1 MSQTRGVRDR
11 DVLVV
16 MAGVVVVV
24 LVAIVLST
32 FVPGIG
38 RLFQALPILVIG
50 LVVGTAYVLY
60 RSLRPR

>member
-1 MSQTRGVRDR
+1 MSETRGVRDR

-24 LVAIVLST
+24 LAAIAAST

-38 RLFQALPILVIG
+38 WLFQVLPILVIA